1 MKNGNLL
8 GTITETDKETAEY
21 NGNDADTSS
30 GTLEMPSSEAS
41 GLLTTQTTTDSEKT
55 QPDQYDSSF
64 STMSSEVGSPNL
76 SLSEGS
82 GLKESL
88 SESYVK
94 LPN

>member
-1 MKNGNLL
+1 VKNGNLL
-8 GTITETDKETAEY
+8 GTITETDKETTEY

-55 QPDQYDSSF
+55 QPDDSSF